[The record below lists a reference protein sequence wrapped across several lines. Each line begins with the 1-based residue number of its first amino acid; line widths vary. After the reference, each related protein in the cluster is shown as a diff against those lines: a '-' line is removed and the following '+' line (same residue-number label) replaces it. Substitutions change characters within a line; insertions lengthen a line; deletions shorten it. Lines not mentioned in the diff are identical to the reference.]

1 MMSVVRKRIGVVAT
15 LLAVLACSGDGS
27 TGPGPDPVPVPVTA
41 VTLDRDTATIVPGAS
56 VKLTATPTGSGQTL
70 NRTISWTSSDNTKAT
85 VGTDGTV
92 TGAAP
97 GSASITAT
105 AEGISAHATVTVLDG
120 GLITSS
126 GGAVH
131 AAAGVVTLVAPA
143 GAVAANVSVVVQQT
157 VNPPASPGLIAGTAY
172 ALAPVTAAFAHSA
185 TLTIKYSPAALGQI
199 PRSTLAL
206 YFLNNGSW
214 QTVAGSSVDSANAA
228 VSAPVSQLGTYAI
241 IGTVP
246 PAAVATIT
254 LDATSL
260 SLYPGLTRVVASTV
274 KDANGSVLSDRTIS
288 WSSSNGGV
296 ASVTGQGAITSAAF
310 GSATITAT
318 VEGKSATVSV
328 SVKHDPILFVHG
340 FASSGQ
346 IWGTM
351 IGSLVADGWL
361 ASDMTNW
368 SYDVTISNAAI
379 AGLIKSKVDSIT
391 SATGAL
397 KVDIISH
404 SMGGLSS
411 RYYARELGGA
421 DKIDAWV
428 SLGGPNHG
436 TSTAVFC
443 GFVSCIEMR
452 PGSAFLTALN
462 TGDETPGSPRYATWW
477 TPCDD
482 ATTPPQSVIL
492 SGAVNTETA
501 CIGHSD
507 LYRDATVYAQ
517 VRDWIK

>member
-1 MMSVVRKRIGVVAT
+1 MLSVVQKRIAVVAS
-15 LLAVLACSGDGS
+15 LVGLFACSGDGS
-27 TGPGPDPVPVPVTA
+27 TGPGPDPVPIPVTA
-41 VTLDRDTATIVPGAS
+41 VNLDRDTATIVPGAS
-56 VKLTATPTGSGQTL
+56 VRLTATATGSGQTL
-70 NRTISWTSSDNTKAT
+70 NRTISWSSSDNSRAS

-97 GSASITAT
+97 GPVSITAT
-105 AEGISAHATVTVLDG
+105 AEGISAHATITVLDG
-120 GLITSS
+120 GLISPS
-126 GGAVH
+126 GGTVH
-131 AAAGVVTLVAPA
+131 AASNVITLTAPA
-143 GAVAANVSVVVQQT
+143 GAVAGNSSVVVQQA
-157 VNPPASPGLIAGTAY
+157 VNPPASAGMITGTAFT
-172 ALAPVTAAFAHSA
+172 LAPVTVTFAHPV
-185 TLTIKYSPAALGQI
+185 TLTIRYSPAALGQI
-199 PRSTLAL
+199 QRGTLAI

-214 QTVAGSSVDSANAA
+214 QAVAGSSVDSANAA
-228 VSAPVSQLGTYAI
+228 VSAPISQLGTYAI
-241 IGTVP
+241 IGSIP
-246 PAAVATIT
+246 LAPVATIS
-254 LDATSL
+254 LDVTSL
-260 SLYPGLTRVVASTV
+260 SMYAGITRVVAATV
-274 KDANGSVLSDRTIS
+274 KDANGNVLADRTIS
-288 WSSSNGGV
+288 WSSSNSAV

-318 VEGKSATVSV
+318 VEGKSAGVSV
-328 SVKHDPILFVHG
+328 NVKHDPILFVHG

-368 SYDVTISNAAI
+368 SYDVTISNVTI
-379 AGLIKSKVDSIT
+379 AGLVKSKVDSIT
-391 SATGAL
+391 AATGAL

-404 SMGGLSS
+404 SMGALSS

-421 DKIDAWV
+421 EKIDAWV

-443 GFVSCIEMR
+443 GFASCIEMR

-492 SGAVNTETA
+492 SGATNTETA

-517 VRDWIK
+517 VRDWIR